1 MNSLVQNIMAW
12 IQKTDKRVLTGG
24 GLAALLLIGGGAYYY
39 MKSNSVEEMEQVTAD
54 CVPSTTVEVKD
65 TDFTVGDKNAPV
77 TLVEYLS
84 QTCSHCAEFRREEI
98 PKIEETFVKTG
109 KLRIVFREMH
119 RNNVDVAASVL
130 GRCLP
135 REAFLPFTDMLLME
149 QQTWMMRE
157 DNDIVAGLR
166 EMARRAGMPSADFDA
181 CLKKQDLA
189 MQLAKQSNSAAKT
202 YCITGTPTLLLNG
215 TKIEG
220 LGTALPELD
229 KAIRAELKKA
239 GIEEPPAMATEAPA
253 EGAAPAAEGAATTPP
268 AEGAATPAEG
278 AAAPA
283 EGTAAP
289 AAATGAAPATTEGKK
304 PGK

>member
-12 IQKTDKRVLTGG
+12 IQKTDRRVLAGG
-24 GLAALLLIGGGAYYY
+24 GLAALLLLGGGAYYY
-39 MKSNSVEEMEQVTAD
+39 MKSNSVEELEQVTAD

-65 TDFTVGDKNAPV
+65 TDFVIGDKNAPV

-84 QTCSHCAEFRREEI
+84 QTCSHCAEFRRTEI
-98 PKIEETFVKTG
+98 PQIEDTFVKTG

-135 REAFLPFTDMLLME
+135 REAFLPFTDMLLLE

-166 EMARRAGMPSADFDA
+166 EMARRAGMPSSDFDE

-189 MQLAKQSNSAAKT
+189 TQLAKASNTDAKT
-202 YCITGTPTLLLNG
+202 YCILGTPTLLLNG
-215 TKIEG
+215 KKIEG
-220 LGTALPELD
+220 QGTALPELD

-239 GIEEPPAMATEAPA
+239 GVAEPPAMVTDEA
-253 EGAAPAAEGAATTPP
+253 AAP
-268 AEGAATPAEG
+268 AEGAATPPANG
-278 AAAPA
+278 ATAPA

-289 AAATGAAPATTEGKK
+289 AESAAAPADKPAAPATTEGSK

>member
-1 MNSLVQNIMAW
+1 VNSLVQNIMAW
-12 IQKTDKRVLTGG
+12 IQKTDRRVLAGG
-24 GLAALLLIGGGAYYY
+24 GLAALLLLGGGAYYY
-39 MKSNSVEEMEQVTAD
+39 MKSNSVEELEQVTAD

-65 TDFTVGDKNAPV
+65 TDFVIGDKNAPV

-84 QTCSHCAEFRREEI
+84 QTCSHCAEFRRTEI
-98 PKIEETFVKTG
+98 PQIEDTFVKTG

-166 EMARRAGMPSADFDA
+166 EMARRAGMPSSDFDA

-189 MQLAKQSNSAAKT
+189 TQLAKASNTDAKT

-215 TKIEG
+215 KKIEG

-229 KAIRAELKKA
+229 KSIRAELKKA
-239 GIEEPPAMATEAPA
+239 GVAEPPAMVTDEA
-253 EGAAPAAEGAATTPP
+253 AAP
-268 AEGAATPAEG
+268 AEGAATPPADG
-278 AAAPA
+278 TAAPA

-289 AAATGAAPATTEGKK
+289 AEGAAAPADKPAAPATTEGSK